1 MKLPSFRPE
10 RLNSH
15 RPLRRW
21 SLLALVLVPMLLAG
35 VLLGT
40 AWGRDDRL
48 SRITAA
54 VVNTDKAVVVNGQQV
69 PMGRQ
74 LAAEIV
80 AKQSKNI
87 TWVLSDP
94 SDAAEGLAS
103 GKYAAVVT
111 IPEGFS
117 AAATSV
123 KSADAAQQATIDVQ
137 TSPASAVQD
146 AEIARQVADLAAQ
159 STNAMLTGGYLDKI
173 YIGFNTMGKQLTSIG
188 NGASQLASGAEQ
200 LSDGTSK
207 AAEGTGELGKG
218 MAQLATAGD
227 QLASGGTELVTGGS
241 KLSDGG
247 TELVAGASKLASA
260 GDQVVAGG
268 SKLTTGGSQL
278 TTAGDKL
285 TTGGTELA
293 TGATEFSAG
302 VASYTKGTGQVV
314 DGIGLLASGINQLE
328 AGLAKST
335 GSGSGQFG
343 QLEQLKTGAQQVAG
357 GAAGLSSGLGKY
369 QGQLE
374 AWRDGKAPIPSQ
386 VLDGYTKQFGA
397 QCSSQIADGMR
408 TAVSKEN
415 VARYQAALQQ
425 QLAKS
430 LAQLPPELALTEQQ
444 KKAILANAKIPQSEQ
459 LAQMLADPKLAGQVA
474 GTVCPQMAKAAE
486 PVFEGGFKAGTGTAA
501 AALDVKDAKTGQ
513 SLKSG
518 ASALADGSAQLSSGI
533 TTLVDELPKQ
543 IAGQLAELRAGVKKL
558 SDGADTLATRSE
570 QLKTG
575 GVKLNTGATQ
585 LATGVGSYTAGVGK
599 YTAGVDGLIGGVGAY
614 TKGVGEYAAGVNTF
628 TTGVGTYAAGVG
640 KYTAGVATYADGVSR
655 YTDGV
660 GEANDGVQE
669 LATGITRLSAGSAK
683 LAAGGRSFADKIS
696 DGAKQVPNYS
706 ADQREKLSTVVA
718 TPVAGG
724 ADQIT
729 TPLKQVTTLLLV
741 LGSWLGA
748 LATWLLVRPV
758 ASRTLTSSRPSWQL
772 AAATMVPGA
781 TVAVGQ
787 AVLLGIMG
795 STVMHLGLGRGFRL
809 IAFLTL
815 TALTFTAVNHALAAW
830 FGGVGRGVAA
840 VLAAVTA
847 AVGLVSAVPELFTS
861 IHGAS
866 PLAPAL
872 RGLRSIVAGAPM
884 GVGPVGTLVAL
895 WLLAAIAGL
904 LAVVRRR
911 SLTPGRYRRASG
923 APNRPGY

>member
-21 SLLALVLVPMLLAG
+21 SLLALVLVPMLLSG

-48 SRITAA
+48 TRITAA
-54 VVNTDKAVVVNGQQV
+54 VVNQDKAVVVNGQQV

-94 SDAAEGLAS
+94 SDAAEGLAK
-103 GKYAAVVT
+103 GDYAAVVT

-123 KSADAAQQATIDVQ
+123 KSPDLAHQATIDVQ

-146 AEIARQVADLAAQ
+146 AEIAQQVADLAAQ

-188 NGASQLASGAEQ
+188 TGAGQLADGAKD
-200 LSDGTSK
+200 LADGTGK

-218 MAQLATAGD
+218 MNQLTEAGGK
-227 QLASGGTELVTGGS
+227 LSSGGSQLVAGGT

-247 TELVAGASKLASA
+247 TEVTAGGTKLATGA
-260 GDQVVAGG
+260 GQLVTGG
-268 SKLTTGGSQL
+268 KKLTEGGSQL
-278 TTAGDKL
+278 VAGGKKL
-285 TTGGTELA
+285 TDGGAKLD
-293 TGATEFSAG
+293 TGASDLSTG
-302 VASYTKGTGQVV
+302 IASYTKGAGQVV
-314 DGIGLLASGINQLE
+314 DGIGQLAGGINQLE
-328 AGLAKST
+328 SGLSKST
-335 GSGSGQFG
+335 GSGQFG
-343 QLEQLKTGAQQVAG
+343 QLDQLKTGAQQVAG

-369 QGQLE
+369 QDQLE
-374 AWRDGKAPIPSQ
+374 AWRDGKAPMPKQ
-386 VLDGYTKQFGA
+386 VSDAYTKQFGA
-397 QCSSQIADGMR
+397 QCSAQIADGMR
-408 TAVSKEN
+408 TALSKEN
-415 VARYQAALQQ
+415 LAKYEAALQQ
-425 QLAKS
+425 QLATS
-430 LAQLPPELALTEQQ
+430 LSQLPPELALTEQQ
-444 KKAILANAKIPQSEQ
+444 QKAILAKAKLPQNQQ
-459 LAQMLADPKLAGQVA
+459 LAQLIADPKLASKVA
-474 GTVCPQMAKAAE
+474 GAVCPEVAKAAQ
-486 PVFEGGFKAGTGTAA
+486 PAFEGGFKAGTGTAA
-501 AALDVKDAKTGQ
+501 AALDHQDPKTGQ
-513 SLKSG
+513 SLTSG
-518 ASALADGSAQLSSGI
+518 AAALADGSAQLSTGI
-533 TTLVDELPKQ
+533 TKLVEALPQQ
-543 IAGQLAELRAGVKKL
+543 IAAQLAELKAGVKKL
-558 SDGADTLATRSE
+558 SDGADTLATQSQ

-575 GVKLNTGATQ
+575 GTKLATGASQ
-585 LATGVGSYTAGVGK
+585 LATGVDGYTDGVGSYVTGVGTFAGGVSKYTAGVGTLADGVSK
-599 YTAGVDGLIGGVGAY
+599 Y
-614 TKGVGEYAAGVNTF
+614 
-628 TTGVGTYAAGVG
+628 TTGVGTYVAGVG
-640 KYTAGVATYADGVSR
+640 TYIEGVGTYADGVTR

-660 GEANDGVQE
+660 SQANVGVQE
-669 LATGITRLSAGSAK
+669 LATGMTRLSAGSGK
-683 LAAGGRSFADKIS
+683 LATGSRTFADKIS

-706 ADQREKLSTVVA
+706 AAERETLSTVVA
-718 TPVAGG
+718 TPVAGA
-724 ADQIT
+724 ADQIS
-729 TPLKQVTTLLLV
+729 TPLKQTTTLLLV
-741 LGSWLGA
+741 LGTWLGA

-781 TVAVGQ
+781 LVAVGQ
-787 AVLLGIMG
+787 AVLLGILG
-795 STVMHLGLGRGFRL
+795 STVMHLGFGRGFRL
-809 IAFLTL
+809 TAFLTL
-815 TALTFTAVNHALAAW
+815 AALTFTAVNHALAAW
-830 FGGVGRGVAA
+830 FGGIGRGVAA
-840 VLAAVTA
+840 VLATVTA
-847 AVGLVSAVPELFTS
+847 AVGLVSAVPEIFTS

-872 RGLRSIVAGAPM
+872 RGLRSIVTDAPM
-884 GVGPVGTLVAL
+884 GVGPVGTLLAL

-923 APNRPGY
+923 VPQD